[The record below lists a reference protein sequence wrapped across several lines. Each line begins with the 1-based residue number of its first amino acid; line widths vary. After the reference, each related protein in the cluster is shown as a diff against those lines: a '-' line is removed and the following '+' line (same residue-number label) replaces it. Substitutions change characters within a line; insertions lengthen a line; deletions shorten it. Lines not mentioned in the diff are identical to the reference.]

1 MTPAKKTTK
10 TTTKPVVRTRKTTT
24 TRKKVSTTPKT
35 PARKTATAIPDL
47 PTNPF
52 TFEVFDVV
60 SKQETNAGKVKALQK
75 YEHDS
80 LKALLIWNYDDSVV
94 SLLPPGEVPYS
105 SMEDEQNT
113 TGSLSTRIDQQV
125 NTLAHHKTT
134 NVDQGHTTLRREWT
148 KLYNFIKGGNDT
160 LNGLRRETMF
170 IQILQGLHPLDAEI
184 LCLIKDKDLE
194 SKYDIPK
201 KSVIQAY
208 PDVTWG
214 GRGG

>member
-1 MTPAKKTTK
+1 MTPAKKTTR
-10 TTTKPVVRTRKTTT
+10 TTTKPVVRTRTTT
-24 TRKKVSTTPKT
+24 KKKVSTTPK
-35 PARKTATAIPDL
+35 PKVTATAIPDL
-47 PTNPF
+47 PVNPF
-52 TFEVFDVV
+52 TFEVFDIV

-80 LKALLIWNYDDSVV
+80 LKALLIWNYDDSVI

-113 TGSLSTRIDQQV
+113 TGSLSTRIDQQIS
-125 NTLAHHKTT
+125 TLSHHKTT
-134 NVDQGHTTLRREWT
+134 NVDKGHTTLRREWT

-201 KSVIQAY
+201 KSVIKAY
-208 PDVTWG
+208 PDIQWG
-214 GRGG
+214 GRS

>member
-1 MTPAKKTTK
+1 MTASTTK
-10 TTTKPVVRTRKTTT
+10 TTTRRKKATLPPKTTT
-24 TRKKVSTTPKT
+24 KKTE
-35 PARKTATAIPDL
+35 TAIPDL
-47 PTNPF
+47 PVNPF

-80 LKALLIWNYDDSVV
+80 IKALLIWNYDDSVV

-113 TGSLSTRIDQQV
+113 TGTLSTRIDQQV

-184 LCLIKDKDLE
+184 LCLVKDKDLE
-194 SKYDIPK
+194 SKYAIPK
-201 KSVIQAY
+201 NTVTQAY
-208 PDVTWG
+208 PDIKWG